1 MRLFSKLK
9 DYNEIL
15 EAVLD
20 KKYFSSNIKNLLLN
34 MIYKLEIAY
43 PDYVEIKRTVR
54 NKDDFLEE
62 LIDAIKNYCEH
73 IQVVEP
79 DAKESEILRKYN
91 VYALTND
98 RERSILSYP
107 TEIAFLYA
115 ISDIIPKYFFIEK
128 KYIFRRLFQNMLV
141 EGFNYNNLSIL
152 LDFNG
157 WSWDN
162 SPKKNTPFI
171 SNLIYQNILCIFGE
185 KFLFLRRG

>member
-1 MRLFSKLK
+1 MKLFSKLK

-20 KKYFSSNIKNLLLN
+20 KKIFSSNIKNILLS

-62 LIDAIKNYCEH
+62 LIDTIKKYCEH

-79 DAKESEILRKYN
+79 ESEEAKILKKHN

-98 RERSILSYP
+98 R
-107 TEIAFLYA
+107 
-115 ISDIIPKYFFIEK
+115 
-128 KYIFRRLFQNMLV
+128 
-141 EGFNYNNLSIL
+141 
-152 LDFNG
+152 
-157 WSWDN
+157 
-162 SPKKNTPFI
+162 
-171 SNLIYQNILCIFGE
+171 
-185 KFLFLRRG
+185 